1 LIAASLSV
9 INPTLNERIAWGWFV
24 ASQIAFGLAA
34 GQIVARSAKI
44 QTMQSWPLTE
54 RAGIEA
60 QEREEG
66 L

>member
-1 LIAASLSV
+1 
-9 INPTLNERIAWGWFV
+9 LNERIAWGWFV

-34 GQIVARSAKI
+34 GQVVARSAKI
-44 QTMQSWPLTE
+44 QTMQSWPPTE

>member
-1 LIAASLSV
+1 
-9 INPTLNERIAWGWFV
+9 LNERIAWGWFV